1 MKIPAAQ
8 STRLTQQLKH
18 MERIRAPWWPLWR
31 EVSDYFLPRRYPW
44 LLTDK
49 EWKSASIRNNKL
61 LDSTSVLAL
70 RTLASG
76 MMNGV
81 TSPARPWFRLRIA
94 GTEEEETPHDAKVWL
109 DEVAKIMMLLMA
121 ESNFYNALAVLY
133 LEWGCFGTAS
143 MGIYPDFDNVFRC
156 YNYALGE
163 FYIDVDYR
171 GVVNRH
177 GREFMRTVEQTVQEF
192 GLENCSKQVQSDY
205 TAGGARR
212 NNPVRIAHLIEPNE
226 QMEGLKARK
235 DAKFREIYWQVGGQP
250 GEVLAVR
257 PLDEFPTISPR
268 WEIYGGD
275 VYGTSPCMDALADAI
290 QLQHMTRRAAQGL
303 DKMVSPPMLVNK
315 NLAQKPKAM
324 HPDTMTFVNG
334 SDLGQGAAPV
344 YQINI
349 PFREL
354 ESQRSEIQQ
363 RIMRVL
369 HNDLF
374 RMITELDTVRSATEI
389 DARREEKLVLLGP
402 VLERFESEAL
412 SPCIERIFAIC
423 ERSGVLPLAPDSLRE
438 VELKIQYVSVL
449 SDAQRAVS
457 TAPIERFLQVL
468 GNTAQ
473 LFPDGLDTVDPMEI
487 LRDYAEGIG
496 LKAKLLR
503 SREQVSAIQEGKKQQ
518 QAAQTAMEMGGAL
531 AQGAQTLSQT
541 DLGGGTN
548 ALQGLLG

>member
-1 MKIPAAQ
+1 MQVPIAET
-8 STRLTQQLKH
+8 TRLVQQLKH
-18 MERIRAPWWPLWR
+18 MDKVRAPWWGVWR

-61 LDSTSVLAL
+61 LDSTSVLSL

-94 GTEEEETPHDAKVWL
+94 GFEEEETPHDAKVWL
-109 DEVAKIMMLLMA
+109 DEAGRRMMLVMA
-121 ESNFYNALAVLY
+121 ESNFYNALGTLY
-133 LEWGCFGTAS
+133 LEWACFGTAS
-143 MGIYPDFDNVFRC
+143 MGIYSDYETVIRC

-177 GREFMRTVEQTVQEF
+177 GREFMRTVEQVVDEF
-192 GLENCSKQVQSDY
+192 GLENCSTQVQADY
-205 TAGGARR
+205 RAGKQRR
-212 NNPVRIAHLIEPNE
+212 NNPIRIAHLIEPNDPS
-226 QMEGLKARK
+226 EGLQVRK
-235 DAKFREIYWQVGGQP
+235 DAPWREVYWEKGGAT
-250 GEVLAVR
+250 GRVLAVR
-257 PLDEFPTISPR
+257 PLDEYPTISPR

-275 VYGTSPCMDALADAI
+275 VYGTSPCMDALPDAI

-303 DKMVSPPMLVNK
+303 DKLISPPMLVNK
-315 NLAQKPKAM
+315 SLAHRPKAM
-324 HPDTMTFVNG
+324 HPDSITYVNG
-334 SDLGQGAAPV
+334 QDLGQGAAPV
-344 YQINI
+344 YQVNV
-349 PFREL
+349 PFAEL
-354 ESQRSEIQQ
+354 EGQRREIQA
-363 RIMRVL
+363 RIARTL

-374 RMITELDTVRSATEI
+374 RMISELDTVRSATEI

-402 VLERFESEAL
+402 VLERFESEGL
-412 SPCIERIFAIC
+412 GPCIERIFHLC
-423 ERSGVLPLAPDSLRE
+423 ERAGVFPTPPESLAE

-449 SDAQRAVS
+449 SDAQRAVG
-457 TAPIERFLQVL
+457 TMPIERFLQVL
-468 GNTAQ
+468 GHTAQ
-473 LFPDGLDTVDPMEI
+473 IFPDGLDTVDPIEM

-496 LKAKLLR
+496 LKSKLLR
-503 SREQVSAIQEGKKQQ
+503 SREELEQIVQQREAQ
-518 QAAQTAMEMGGAL
+518 QAAEQAAEMGGAL

-541 DLGGGTN
+541 DLGGGQN